1 MHRPGMPSGHSEG
14 MWTETGVT
22 SDVVVASGIGACRK
36 RVGTQPG
43 RGPVAM
49 SDGVRGDRAWPVDV
63 WAVAGGTVAWVHMR
77 VRVDGGADSL
87 LGGLADKRAVADGA
101 VAAALMCSGAGEAM
115 DEIGTVD
122 GAVEVGA
129 CDVTHAGATG
139 EACEAGATTALGRR
153 GGRRVGRPG
162 GSVPGSGGVR
172 ASGRQ
177 DQTEKE
183 DWQERG
189 RVPGGLPKRLT
200 GLADSPKVGACG
212 PRVGAS
218 RTAAKAGRADAV
230 TCGAKTKGE
239 GHGEARRDR
248 WRGGWHT
255 EEAGGRVG
263 RGGRHQGR
271 VGQHRRWGLF
281 G

>member
-1 MHRPGMPSGHSEG
+1 M
-14 MWTETGVT
+14 
-22 SDVVVASGIGACRK
+22 
-36 RVGTQPG
+36 
-43 RGPVAM
+43 
-49 SDGVRGDRAWPVDV
+49 
-63 WAVAGGTVAWVHMR
+63 
-77 VRVDGGADSL
+77 
-87 LGGLADKRAVADGA
+87 
-101 VAAALMCSGAGEAM
+101 
-115 DEIGTVD
+115 
-122 GAVEVGA
+122 
-129 CDVTHAGATG
+129 THAGATG

-162 GSVPGSGGVR
+162 GSVLGGGGAR

-183 DWQERG
+183 DWWERG

-239 GHGEARRDR
+239 GHGEVIGMALRDGGSVR
-248 WRGGWHT
+248 GPGKPRDGWRGGWHT
-255 EEAGGRVG
+255 EASGHAGRDGRC
-263 RGGRHQGR
+263 QGR
-271 VGQHRRWGLF
+271 AGQHRCWGMCGCRDRF
-281 G
+281 VGHGGW